1 MNTKIYPAIDIIDGK
16 CVRLS
21 QGDYDAKTV
30 YHNEPI
36 KVALD
41 FWQNGAEYIHI
52 VDLDAAKNPKESN
65 RKIIG
70 DIIKNSDLKV
80 QTGGGIR
87 TQEDV
92 ESLLELGADRLII
105 GSTAVS
111 SPESV
116 QSWGDQYGWD
126 HIVIGADISQ
136 NKIATHGW
144 KQITNIDISDFIDS
158 FMKFGAKNFLIT
170 EISKD
175 GMLSGSAW
183 DLYSKLL
190 YDFPELGL
198 VASGGV
204 HDYQEVDRLQNLGV
218 ESIIIGKAL
227 YEGKID
233 LAKLFSG
240 RHKN

>member
-1 MNTKIYPAIDIIDGK
+1 MNIKIYPAIDIIEGK

-30 YHNEPI
+30 YHDDPL
-36 KVALD
+36 KVAMD
-41 FWQNGAEYIHI
+41 FWQSGAKYIHI
-52 VDLDAAKNPKESN
+52 VDLDAAKNPKDSN

-70 DIIKNSDLKV
+70 EIIKNTDLKV

-105 GSTAVS
+105 GSNAVS

-116 QSWGDQYGWD
+116 RSWGDQYGWD

-144 KQITNIDISDFIDS
+144 KNITDIDISDFIES
-158 FMKFGAKNFLIT
+158 FIKYGAKNFLIT

-175 GMLSGSAW
+175 GMMSGSAL
-183 DLYSKLL
+183 DLYGKLMSE
-190 YDFPELGL
+190 FPDLGL

-204 HDYQEVDRLQNLGV
+204 HDYLEVDRLKSLGV

-233 LAKLFSG
+233 LVQLFSDQ
-240 RHKN
+240 NTN